1 MAPHHIERPWAAAV
15 YGADVGLD
23 ARWRK
28 TLRARGIAV

>member
-1 MAPHHIERPWAAAV
+1 MAPHHIERPWAAV